1 MIQLVGLFYIAY
13 RGRIRLDIFR
23 IVPGRFLEIEGG
35 FMRRIVLF
43 ISTILLVTV
52 GIAFAQQTQDKPKEG
67 QAAEPA
73 PTPIPAADAA
83 KKNPVK
89 PTPEGLAEARK
100 LYGYHCAMC
109 HGKDGDGKGD
119 LAEQMKLDLKDWR
132 DSSSISKYTDG
143 ELFYIITNGRGKM
156 VGGEGDR
163 TKDEVRWN
171 LVSLV
176 RAFGQKTSASTPKS

>member
-1 MIQLVGLFYIAY
+1 
-13 RGRIRLDIFR
+13 
-23 IVPGRFLEIEGG
+23 
-35 FMRRIVLF
+35 MRRSVLF
-43 ISTILLVTV
+43 LSAVLL
-52 GIAFAQQTQDKPKEG
+52 IALGAALGQERDTKEKPKEG

-73 PTPIPAADAA
+73 SAPIPPDETA

-89 PTPEGLAEARK
+89 PTADGLAEARK

-119 LAEQMKLDLKDWR
+119 LAEQMKLLLSDWR
-132 DSSSISKYTDG
+132 DPNTLSKYTDG
-143 ELFYIITNGRGKM
+143 ALFYIITNGRGKM

-163 TKDEVRWN
+163 TKEEVRWN

-176 RAFGQKTSASTPKS
+176 RSFGKKTAEPAKP